1 MRRDTGHGGFEPAE
15 RFGQLPPADDGR
27 VPQPAVERLR
37 APTQGILTDLAGR
50 RGEGRAPPLDAEC
63 EVVAGIEK
71 PRAIVERV
79 LACRDE
85 IPLGHRA

>member
-27 VPQPAVERLR
+27 VPQPAVERLP
-37 APTQGILTDLAGR
+37 APTQGIHADPAGR
-50 RGEGRAPPLDAEC
+50 RVEGRAPPLAEC
-63 EVVAGIEK
+63 EVVAGLEK

-85 IPLGHRA
+85 IPPRRRA